1 MKRLTLIIAILCTVL
16 CASAQQ
22 DDTQM
27 VQETQDS
34 TQAVVQKAMKFGH
47 LSYEQ
52 ALKSTPGYAMAQ
64 QLLAER
70 RAQYA
75 AEQQRVE
82 KDFNAKYEEFLEG
95 MREYPQTILHKRQT
109 ELKELLERN
118 IAFKAEVE
126 RQLAKDEAEFFAPV
140 KQRLADILSQIG
152 LDYGYAFILNTDG
165 NATPFVSPV
174 YGEDINQLVQD
185 ALNAVQDAV
194 E

>member
-1 MKRLTLIIAILCTVL
+1 MKRLTTIITLLCAVL

-22 DDTQM
+22 DGTQS
-27 VQETQDS
+27 VPEAQDS
-34 TQAVVQKAMKFGH
+34 TLEVAQKVMKFGH

-52 ALKSTPGYAMAQ
+52 ALKSMPDYALAQ
-64 QLLAER
+64 QSLAER

-95 MREYPQTILHKRQT
+95 MREFPQTILNKRQT

-118 IAFKAEVE
+118 IAFKAKME
-126 RQLAKDEAEFFAPV
+126 RQLAKDEEELFAPL
-140 KQRLADILSQIG
+140 KERLAEVLSQIG
-152 LDYGYAFILNTDG
+152 IDCGYAFILNTDG
-165 NATPFVSPV
+165 NVTPFVSPI

-185 ALNAVQDAV
+185 ALNV